1 MKRHVTMTAL
11 CALALFGLAMT
22 MADPF
27 ESTKWKVTVTP
38 DSDTANSGQKP
49 FDDVLYFK
57 GGMFSTKACEKKGF
71 KPVQYDDN
79 TVRFGPATFSA
90 QPESEQEGKAKWTGV
105 VAANTIKGEL
115 VLTKKDGKVLSY
127 TYTGERDD
135 TK

>member
-1 MKRHVTMTAL
+1 MKRKLTIAGL
-11 CALALFGLAMT
+11 CAVVLLGLAMT

-38 DSDTANSGQKP
+38 DADTANSGQKP
-49 FDDVLYFK
+49 FEEMFYFK
-57 GGMFSTKACEKKGF
+57 GGMFSTKTGEKKGF

-79 TVRFGPATFSA
+79 TVRFGPATFTA
-90 QPESEQEGKAKWTGV
+90 EPQSEQEGKAKWTGV

-115 VLTKKDGKVLSY
+115 VWTKKDGKVLSY
-127 TYTGERDD
+127 SYTGERDD